1 MWYLNTQDTVQNF
14 IPLCNETMPL
24 LKTKHNKQTNKQTN
38 KASLALGCVTQFVA
52 LYGDQNG
59 K

>member
-1 MWYLNTQDTVQNF
+1 
-14 IPLCNETMPL
+14 MPL